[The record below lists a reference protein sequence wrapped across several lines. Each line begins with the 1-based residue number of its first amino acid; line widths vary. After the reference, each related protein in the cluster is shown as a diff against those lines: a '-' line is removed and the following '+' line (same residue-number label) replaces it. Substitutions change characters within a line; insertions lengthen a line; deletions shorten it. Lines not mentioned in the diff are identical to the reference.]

1 MYIAIA
7 EIIFF
12 IIIMSAI
19 LFYIAVKIFYKKNS
33 NIIPVEYLQSMN
45 YLLSEEHDKALTTFM
60 SMVSVSQDNAE
71 THIIL
76 GNLFRNRGEVDRAI
90 RIHQNLIARPELT
103 LAIRQ
108 QCLTELAKDYLKAG
122 FLDRAEIIFSKLSKE
137 LVKPQAVLLYL
148 KEIYEL
154 EKEWQKAIVVSQKIQ
169 VQNNEDLSDTISH
182 YYCELAEIEISV
194 NHTLDP
200 EKAKKYV
207 NKAISY
213 NKKSLRAL
221 ILLGDISY
229 KNDNY
234 VESIKKYMNV
244 YEKYPEQSYL
254 VIDKIKIAYENINT
268 KENFYDFL
276 KSFTKIRNSLDLYSS
291 LDKDQSSIVSHKEIS
306 EMYEKEF
313 EGNRVNLL
321 QLSEYVDLIEVN
333 KIAFDNQSLR
343 NIQKC
348 LRAYSEKESSHK
360 CENCGFASIKH
371 FWQCPSCQSWSSIR
385 KKTSNNN
392 KSKHYVI

>member
-1 MYIAIA
+1 
-7 EIIFF
+7 
-12 IIIMSAI
+12 MSAI
-19 LFYIAVKIFYKKNS
+19 LFYVAIKIFYKKNS

-45 YLLSEEHDKALTTFM
+45 YLLSEQHDKALDTFM
-60 SMVSVSQDNAE
+60 SMASVSQDNAE

-122 FLDRAEIIFSKLSKE
+122 FLDRAELIFAKLSKE
-137 LVKPQAVLLYL
+137 VLNPITVLHYL

-154 EKEWQKAIVVSQKIQ
+154 EKEWQKAIQVSLKIQ
-169 VQNNEDLSDTISH
+169 AQDNEDLSGTISH
-182 YYCELAEIEISV
+182 YFCELAEIEISIK
-194 NHTLDP
+194 DMA
-200 EKAKKYV
+200 KAKKYI
-207 NKAISY
+207 NKALSY

-229 KNDNY
+229 KNNNHIDSMKQY
-234 VESIKKYMNV
+234 VNV
-244 YEKYPEQSYL
+244 YESYPEQSYL
-254 VIDKIKIAYENINT
+254 VIDKIRIVYENLNT

-276 KSFTKIRNSLDLYSS
+276 KSFSKKENSLDLYSS
-291 LDKDQSSIVSHKEIS
+291 LNKDQSSTINLKEIS
-306 EMYEKEF
+306 EIYQTEF
-313 EGNRVNLL
+313 ENNRVNLI
-321 QLSEYVDLIEVN
+321 QLSEYVDLIEAN
-333 KIAFDNQSLR
+333 KIAFDNQSLN

-348 LRAYSEKESSHK
+348 LRVYSEKESAHK

-385 KKTSNNN
+385 KEISSKN

>member
-19 LFYIAVKIFYKKNS
+19 LFYIAVKILYKKNS
-33 NIIPVEYLQSMN
+33 NIIPIEYLQSMN
-45 YLLSEEHDKALTTFM
+45 YLLSDEHDKALNTFM
-60 SMVSVSQDNAE
+60 SMVSVSKDNAE

-103 LAIRQ
+103 FAIRQ

-122 FLDRAEIIFSKLSKE
+122 FLDRAELIFIKLSKDS
-137 LVKPQAVLLYL
+137 VSPVSVLLHL

-154 EKEWQKAIVVSQKIQ
+154 EKEWQKAIDVSIKIKMK
-169 VQNNEDLSDTISH
+169 NNEDLSDAISH
-182 YYCELAEIEISV
+182 YYCELAEIEISMK
-194 NHTLDP
+194 NIYDMNQ
-200 EKAKKYV
+200 AKKYI
-207 NKAISY
+207 NKAVSY

-221 ILLGDISY
+221 ILLGDISF
-229 KNDNY
+229 KQGNHID
-234 VESIKKYMNV
+234 SIKQYLNI
-244 YEKYPEQSYL
+244 YEGYPEQSYL
-254 VIDKIKIAYENINT
+254 VIDKIKIAYENLNT

-276 KSFTKIRNSLDLYSS
+276 KSFSKTRNSLDLYSS
-291 LDKDQSSIVSHKEIS
+291 LNKDQSSIINHNEIS
-306 EMYEKEF
+306 EIYQQEF
-313 EGNRVNLL
+313 ESNRVNLI
-321 QLSEYVDLIEVN
+321 QLAEYVNLIEDN
-333 KIAFDNQSLR
+333 KIAFDKKSLS

-348 LRAYSEKESSHK
+348 LKIYSEKESSHK
-360 CENCGFASIKH
+360 CENCGFGSIKH

-385 KKTSNNN
+385 KKILSKN

>member
-1 MYIAIA
+1 MYIAIT

-19 LFYIAVKIFYKKNS
+19 LFYVAIKIFYKKNS

-45 YLLSEEHDKALTTFM
+45 YLLSEQHDKALDTFM
-60 SMVSVSQDNAE
+60 SMASVSQDNAE

-122 FLDRAEIIFSKLSKE
+122 FLDRAELIFAKLSKE
-137 LVKPQAVLLYL
+137 VLNPIPVLHYL

-154 EKEWQKAIVVSQKIQ
+154 EKEWQKAIEVSLKIQ
-169 VQNNEDLSDTISH
+169 SQDNEDLSDTISH
-182 YYCELAEIEISV
+182 YYCELAEMEISIRSINDV
-194 NHTLDP
+194 A
-200 EKAKKYV
+200 KAKKNI

-229 KNDNY
+229 QNNNY
-234 VESIKKYMNV
+234 IDSIKQYVNL
-244 YEKYPEQSYL
+244 YENYPEQSYL
-254 VIDKIKIAYENINT
+254 VIDKIKVAYENLST

-276 KSFTKIRNSLDLYSS
+276 KSFSKKRNSLDLYSS
-291 LDKDQSSIVSHKEIS
+291 LNKDQSSIIELKEIS
-306 EMYEKEF
+306 EMYQREF
-313 EGNRVNLL
+313 ESNRVNLI
-321 QLSEYVDLIEVN
+321 QLSEYVDLIEAN
-333 KIAFDNQSLR
+333 KIAFDNQSLS

-348 LRAYSEKESSHK
+348 LKVYSEKESAHK

-385 KKTSNNN
+385 KEISNKN

>member
-1 MYIAIA
+1 MYIAIV

-12 IIIMSAI
+12 IIIMSVI
-19 LFYIAVKIFYKKNS
+19 LFYIAIKIFYKKDS

-45 YLLSEEHDKALTTFM
+45 YLLSEQHDKALDTFM
-60 SMVSVSQDNAE
+60 SMASVSQDNAE

-108 QCLTELAKDYLKAG
+108 QCLSELAKDYLKAG
-122 FLDRAEIIFSKLSKE
+122 FLDRAELIFAKLSKE
-137 LVKPQAVLLYL
+137 VLNPIPVLHYL

-154 EKEWQKAIVVSQKIQ
+154 EKEWQKAIEVSLKIQ
-169 VQNNEDLSDTISH
+169 SQDNEDLSDTISH
-182 YYCELAEIEISV
+182 YYCELAEMEISIRSI
-194 NHTLDP
+194 NDMA
-200 EKAKKYV
+200 KAKKYI

-229 KNDNY
+229 QNNNY
-234 VESIKKYMNV
+234 IDSIKQYVNL
-244 YEKYPEQSYL
+244 YENYPEQSYL
-254 VIDKIKIAYENINT
+254 VIDKIKVAYENLST

-276 KSFTKIRNSLDLYSS
+276 KSFSKKRNSLDLYSS
-291 LDKDQSSIVSHKEIS
+291 LNKDQSSIIELKEIS
-306 EMYEKEF
+306 EMYQREF
-313 EGNRVNLL
+313 ESNRVNLI
-321 QLSEYVDLIEVN
+321 QLSEYVDLIEAN
-333 KIAFDNQSLR
+333 KIAFDNQSLS

-348 LRAYSEKESSHK
+348 LKVYSEKESAHK

-385 KKTSNNN
+385 KEISNKN

>member
-1 MYIAIA
+1 MYIAIT

-12 IIIMSAI
+12 IIIISAI
-19 LFYIAVKIFYKKNS
+19 LFYVAIKVFYKKNS
-33 NIIPVEYLQSMN
+33 NVIPVEYLQSMN
-45 YLLSEEHDKALTTFM
+45 YLLSEQHDKALDTFM

-103 LAIRQ
+103 SDIRQ

-122 FLDRAEIIFSKLSKE
+122 FLDRAELIFVKLSKE
-137 LVKPQAVLLYL
+137 IFNPIAVLYHL

-154 EKEWQKAIVVSQKIQ
+154 EKEWEKAINVSLKIQ
-169 VQNNEDLSDTISH
+169 AQDKEDLSDNISH
-182 YYCELAEIEISV
+182 YYCELAEIEI
-194 NHTLDP
+194 NIKNIGDTGQ
-200 EKAKKYV
+200 AKKYI
-207 NKAISY
+207 NKALGY

-229 KNDNY
+229 KNKNIID
-234 VESIKKYMNV
+234 SIKKYVNI
-244 YEKYPEQSYL
+244 YESYPEQSYL
-254 VIDKIKIAYENINT
+254 IIDKIRIAYEDLDT

-276 KSFTKIRNSLDLYSS
+276 KSFSKKENSLDLYSS
-291 LDKDQSSIVSHKEIS
+291 LNKDQSSNVNLKEIS
-306 EMYEKEF
+306 EIYQKEF
-313 EGNRVNLL
+313 ESNRVNLI
-321 QLSEYVDLIEVN
+321 QLSEYLDLIETN
-333 KIAFDNQSLR
+333 KIAFDKQSLS

-348 LRAYSEKESSHK
+348 LKVYSEKESSHK
-360 CENCGFASIKH
+360 CIHCGFVSIKH
-371 FWQCPSCQSWSSIR
+371 FWQCPSCQSWSSI
-385 KKTSNNN
+385 KKKMFNKN

>member
-1 MYIAIA
+1 MYIAIT

-12 IIIMSAI
+12 IILMSAI

-45 YLLSEEHDKALTTFM
+45 YLLSDEHDKALNTFM
-60 SMVSVSQDNAE
+60 SMVSVSKDNAE

-103 LAIRQ
+103 FDIRQ

-122 FLDRAEIIFSKLSKE
+122 FLDRAELIFIKLSKD
-137 LVKPQAVLLYL
+137 VISPAPVLLHL

-154 EKEWQKAIVVSQKIQ
+154 EKEWQKAIDVSLKIQ
-169 VQNNEDLSDTISH
+169 VQNNEDLSDMVSH
-182 YYCELAEIEISV
+182 YYCELAEIEISI
-194 NHTLDP
+194 NNIYDMGQ
-200 EKAKKYV
+200 AKKYI
-207 NKAISY
+207 NKAFSY

-221 ILLGDISY
+221 ILLGDISC
-229 KNDNY
+229 KNGNHID
-234 VESIKKYMNV
+234 SIKKYLNA
-244 YEKYPEQSYL
+244 YESYPEQSYL
-254 VIDKIKIAYENINT
+254 VIDKIKIAYENLNT

-276 KSFTKIRNSLDLYSS
+276 KSFSKTRYSLDLYSS
-291 LDKDQSSIVSHKEIS
+291 LNKDQSSAINHKEIS
-306 EMYEKEF
+306 EIYQQEF
-313 EGNRVNLL
+313 EGNRVNLI
-321 QLSEYVDLIEVN
+321 QLSEYVNLIEEN
-333 KIAFDNQSLR
+333 KIAFDKKSLS

-348 LRAYSEKESSHK
+348 LKVYSEKESSHK
-360 CENCGFASIKH
+360 CELCGFGSIKH
-371 FWQCPSCQSWSSIR
+371 FWQCPSCQSWSSI
-385 KKTSNNN
+385 KKEISNKN

>member
-1 MYIAIA
+1 MYIAIT

-19 LFYIAVKIFYKKNS
+19 LFYVAIKIFYKKNS

-45 YLLSEEHDKALTTFM
+45 YLLSEQHDKALDTFM
-60 SMVSVSQDNAE
+60 SMASVSQDNAE

-122 FLDRAEIIFSKLSKE
+122 FLDRAELIFAKLSKE
-137 LVKPQAVLLYL
+137 VLNPITVLHYL

-154 EKEWQKAIVVSQKIQ
+154 EKEWQKAIQVSLKIQ
-169 VQNNEDLSDTISH
+169 AQDNEDLSGTISH
-182 YYCELAEIEISV
+182 YFCELAEIEISIK
-194 NHTLDP
+194 DMA
-200 EKAKKYV
+200 KAKKYI
-207 NKAISY
+207 NKALSY

-229 KNDNY
+229 KNNNHIDSMKQY
-234 VESIKKYMNV
+234 VNV
-244 YEKYPEQSYL
+244 YESYPEQSYL
-254 VIDKIKIAYENINT
+254 VIDKIRIVYENLNT

-276 KSFTKIRNSLDLYSS
+276 KSFSKKENSLDLYSS
-291 LDKDQSSIVSHKEIS
+291 LNKDQSSTINFKEIS
-306 EMYEKEF
+306 GIYQTEF
-313 EGNRVNLL
+313 ENNRVNLI
-321 QLSEYVDLIEVN
+321 QLSEYVDLIEAN
-333 KIAFDNQSLR
+333 KIAFDNQSLN

-348 LRAYSEKESSHK
+348 LRVYSEKESAHK

-385 KKTSNNN
+385 KEISSKN

>member
-1 MYIAIA
+1 
-7 EIIFF
+7 
-12 IIIMSAI
+12 MSAI
-19 LFYIAVKIFYKKNS
+19 LFYLAIKIFNKKNS

-45 YLLSEEHDKALTTFM
+45 YLLSEQHDKALDTFM
-60 SMVSVSQDNAE
+60 SMASVSQDNAE

-122 FLDRAEIIFSKLSKE
+122 FLDRAELIFAKLSKE
-137 LVKPQAVLLYL
+137 VLNPITVLHYL

-154 EKEWQKAIVVSQKIQ
+154 EKEWQKAIQVSLKIQ
-169 VQNNEDLSDTISH
+169 AQDNEDLSGTISH
-182 YYCELAEIEISV
+182 YFCELAEIEISIK
-194 NHTLDP
+194 DMA
-200 EKAKKYV
+200 KAKKYI
-207 NKAISY
+207 NKALSY

-229 KNDNY
+229 KNNNHIDSMKQY
-234 VESIKKYMNV
+234 VNV
-244 YEKYPEQSYL
+244 YESYPEQSYL
-254 VIDKIKIAYENINT
+254 VIDKIKIAYENLNT

-276 KSFTKIRNSLDLYSS
+276 KSFSKKENSLDLYSS
-291 LDKDQSSIVSHKEIS
+291 LNKDQSSTINFKEIS
-306 EMYEKEF
+306 GIYQTEF
-313 EGNRVNLL
+313 ENNRVNLI
-321 QLSEYVDLIEVN
+321 QLSEYVDLIEAN
-333 KIAFDNQSLR
+333 KIAFDNQSLN

-348 LRAYSEKESSHK
+348 LRVYSEKESAHK

-385 KKTSNNN
+385 KEISSKN

>member
-1 MYIAIA
+1 MYIAIT

-19 LFYIAVKIFYKKNS
+19 LFYVAIKIFYKKNS

-45 YLLSEEHDKALTTFM
+45 YLLSEQHDKALDTFM
-60 SMVSVSQDNAE
+60 SMASVSQDNAE

-122 FLDRAEIIFSKLSKE
+122 FLDRAELIFAKLSKE
-137 LVKPQAVLLYL
+137 VLNPITVLHYL

-154 EKEWQKAIVVSQKIQ
+154 EKEWQKAIQVSLKIQ
-169 VQNNEDLSDTISH
+169 AQDNEDLSGTISH
-182 YYCELAEIEISV
+182 YFCELAEIEISIK
-194 NHTLDP
+194 DMA
-200 EKAKKYV
+200 KAKKYI
-207 NKAISY
+207 NKALSY

-229 KNDNY
+229 KNNNHIDSMKQY
-234 VESIKKYMNV
+234 VNV
-244 YEKYPEQSYL
+244 YESYPEQSYL
-254 VIDKIKIAYENINT
+254 VIDKIKIVYENLNT

-276 KSFTKIRNSLDLYSS
+276 KSFSKKENSLDLYSS
-291 LDKDQSSIVSHKEIS
+291 LNKDQSSTINLKEIS
-306 EMYEKEF
+306 EIYQTEF
-313 EGNRVNLL
+313 ENNRVNLI
-321 QLSEYVDLIEVN
+321 QLSEYVDLIEAN
-333 KIAFDNQSLR
+333 KIAFDNQSLN

-348 LRAYSEKESSHK
+348 LRVYSEKESAHK

-385 KKTSNNN
+385 KEISSKN

>member
-33 NIIPVEYLQSMN
+33 NVIPVEYLQSMN
-45 YLLSEEHDKALTTFM
+45 YLLSDEHDKALNTFM
-60 SMVSVSQDNAE
+60 SMVSVSKDNAE

-103 LAIRQ
+103 FAIRQ

-122 FLDRAEIIFSKLSKE
+122 FLDRAELIFIKLSKDAASP
-137 LVKPQAVLLYL
+137 VSVLIHL

-154 EKEWQKAIVVSQKIQ
+154 EKEWQKAIDVSIKIQ
-169 VQNNEDLSDTISH
+169 MQNNEDLSDTISH
-182 YYCELAEIEISV
+182 YYCELAEIEISMK
-194 NHTLDP
+194 NIYNMSQ
-200 EKAKKYV
+200 AKKYI
-207 NKAISY
+207 NKAVSY

-221 ILLGDISY
+221 ILLGDISF
-229 KNDNY
+229 KKGNHID
-234 VESIKKYMNV
+234 SIKQYLNV
-244 YEKYPEQSYL
+244 YESYPEQSYL
-254 VIDKIKIAYENINT
+254 VIDKIKIAYENLNT

-276 KSFTKIRNSLDLYSS
+276 KSFSKTRNSLDLYSS
-291 LDKDQSSIVSHKEIS
+291 LNKDQSSTINHKEIS
-306 EMYEKEF
+306 EIYQQEF
-313 EGNRVNLL
+313 ESNRVNLI
-321 QLSEYVDLIEVN
+321 QLSEYVDLIEDN
-333 KIAFDNQSLR
+333 KIAFDKKSLS

-348 LRAYSEKESSHK
+348 LKVYSEKESSHK
-360 CENCGFASIKH
+360 CENCGFVSIKH

-385 KKTSNNN
+385 KKILSKN

>member
-1 MYIAIA
+1 MYIAIT

-19 LFYIAVKIFYKKNS
+19 LFYVAIKIFYKKNS

-45 YLLSEEHDKALTTFM
+45 YLLSEQHDKALDTFM
-60 SMVSVSQDNAE
+60 SMASVSQDNAE

-122 FLDRAEIIFSKLSKE
+122 FLDRAELIFAKLSKE
-137 LVKPQAVLLYL
+137 VLNPITVLHYL

-154 EKEWQKAIVVSQKIQ
+154 EKEWQKAIQVSLKIQ
-169 VQNNEDLSDTISH
+169 AQDNEDLSGTISH
-182 YYCELAEIEISV
+182 YFCELAEIEISIK
-194 NHTLDP
+194 DMA
-200 EKAKKYV
+200 KAKKYI
-207 NKAISY
+207 NKALSY

-229 KNDNY
+229 KNNNHIDSMKQY
-234 VESIKKYMNV
+234 VNV
-244 YEKYPEQSYL
+244 YESYPEQSYL
-254 VIDKIKIAYENINT
+254 VIDKIKIAYENLNT

-276 KSFTKIRNSLDLYSS
+276 KSFSKKENSLDLYSS
-291 LDKDQSSIVSHKEIS
+291 LNKDQSSTINFKEIS
-306 EMYEKEF
+306 GIYQTEF
-313 EGNRVNLL
+313 ENNRVNLI
-321 QLSEYVDLIEVN
+321 QLSEYVDLIEAN
-333 KIAFDNQSLR
+333 KIAFDNQSLN

-348 LRAYSEKESSHK
+348 LRVYSEKESAHK

-385 KKTSNNN
+385 KEISSKN

>member
-1 MYIAIA
+1 MYIAIT

-12 IIIMSAI
+12 IIIISAI
-19 LFYIAVKIFYKKNS
+19 LFYMAIKIFYKKNS

-45 YLLSEEHDKALTTFM
+45 YLLSEQHDKALDTFM

-122 FLDRAEIIFSKLSKE
+122 FLDRAELIFAKLSKE
-137 LVKPQAVLLYL
+137 INDPILVLLYL

-154 EKEWQKAIVVSQKIQ
+154 EKEWQKAIEVSLKIQ
-169 VQNNEDLSDTISH
+169 AKNQEDLSDTISH
-182 YYCELAEIEISV
+182 YYCELAEHEISLKSI
-194 NHTLDP
+194 NDMTQ
-200 EKAKKYV
+200 AKKYI
-207 NKAISY
+207 NKAVSY
-213 NKKSLRAL
+213 NKNSLRSL

-229 KNDNY
+229 KNNNHID
-234 VESIKKYMNV
+234 SLKQYMNV
-244 YEKYPEQSYL
+244 YEKYPEQAYL
-254 VIDKIKIAYENINT
+254 VIDKIKIAYEKLKT
-268 KENFYDFL
+268 KENFFDFL
-276 KSFTKIRNSLDLYSS
+276 KNFSNTASSLDLYSS
-291 LDKDQSSIVSHKEIS
+291 LNKDQSSTVNLKEIS
-306 EMYEKEF
+306 EIYQSEF
-313 EGNRVNLL
+313 ENNRVNLI
-321 QLSEYVDLIEVN
+321 QLSEYIDLIEEN
-333 KIAFDNQSLR
+333 KIAFDKHSLS

-348 LRAYSEKESSHK
+348 LKVYSEKESAHE
-360 CENCGFASIKH
+360 CQNCGFGSIKH

-385 KKTSNNN
+385 KQILN
-392 KSKHYVI
+392 KNQSKHYVI

>member
-1 MYIAIA
+1 MYIAIT

-19 LFYIAVKIFYKKNS
+19 LFYVAIKIFYKKNS

-45 YLLSEEHDKALTTFM
+45 YLLSEQHDKALDTFM
-60 SMVSVSQDNAE
+60 SMASVSQDNAE

-108 QCLTELAKDYLKAG
+108 QCLSELAKDYLKAG
-122 FLDRAEIIFSKLSKE
+122 FLDRAELIFAKLSKE
-137 LVKPQAVLLYL
+137 VLNPIPVLHYL

-154 EKEWQKAIVVSQKIQ
+154 EKEWQKAIEVSLKIQ
-169 VQNNEDLSDTISH
+169 SQDNEDLSDTISH
-182 YYCELAEIEISV
+182 YYCELAEMEISIRSINDV
-194 NHTLDP
+194 A
-200 EKAKKYV
+200 KAKKNI

-229 KNDNY
+229 QNNNY
-234 VESIKKYMNV
+234 IDSIKQYVNL
-244 YEKYPEQSYL
+244 YENYPEQSYL
-254 VIDKIKIAYENINT
+254 VIDKIKVAYENLST

-276 KSFTKIRNSLDLYSS
+276 KSFSKKRNSLDLYSS
-291 LDKDQSSIVSHKEIS
+291 LNKDQSSIIELKEIS
-306 EMYEKEF
+306 EMYQREF
-313 EGNRVNLL
+313 ESNRVNLI
-321 QLSEYVDLIEVN
+321 QLSEYVDLIEAN
-333 KIAFDNQSLR
+333 KIAFDNQSLS

-348 LRAYSEKESSHK
+348 LKVYSEKESAHK

-385 KKTSNNN
+385 KEISNKN

>member
-1 MYIAIA
+1 MYIAIT

-19 LFYIAVKIFYKKNS
+19 LFYVAIKIFNKKNS

-45 YLLSEEHDKALTTFM
+45 YLLSEQHDKALDTFM
-60 SMVSVSQDNAE
+60 SMASVSQDNAE

-103 LAIRQ
+103 LAIRH

-122 FLDRAEIIFSKLSKE
+122 FLDRAELIFAKLSKE
-137 LVKPQAVLLYL
+137 VLNPIIVLHYL

-154 EKEWQKAIVVSQKIQ
+154 EKEWKKAIEVSLKIQ
-169 VQNNEDLSDTISH
+169 AQDNEDLSGTISH
-182 YYCELAEIEISV
+182 YFCELAEIKISIK
-194 NHTLDP
+194 DMA
-200 EKAKKYV
+200 KAKKYI
-207 NKAISY
+207 NKALSY

-229 KNDNY
+229 KNNNHIDSMKQY
-234 VESIKKYMNV
+234 VNV
-244 YEKYPEQSYL
+244 YESYPEQSYL
-254 VIDKIKIAYENINT
+254 VIDKIRIVYENLNT

-276 KSFTKIRNSLDLYSS
+276 KSFSKKENSLDLYSS
-291 LDKDQSSIVSHKEIS
+291 LNKDQSSTINLKEIS
-306 EMYEKEF
+306 EIYQTEF
-313 EGNRVNLL
+313 ENNRVNLI
-321 QLSEYVDLIEVN
+321 QLSEYVDLIEAN
-333 KIAFDNQSLR
+333 KIAFDNQSLN

-348 LRAYSEKESSHK
+348 LRVYSEKESAHK
-360 CENCGFASIKH
+360 CENCGFTSIKH

-385 KKTSNNN
+385 KKISSKN
-392 KSKHYVI
+392 KSKNYVI